1 MKIFL
6 SFTFWNHYDC
16 STCIYTHGR
25 LCKQWVDGQPNTT
38 LPQLWQ
44 SLCHVSNTD
53 GSLREPVEL
62 ETRRDVTPAAR
73 GHAAARRHAAAAH
86 QPDGGTGEAA
96 WSSRCQSPR
105 WPGGKCC
112 RQQPP
117 PAWLCVDR
125 SASVWTRCLFCPVLL
140 IWTLFKKTT
149 TTNKI
154 KQNKILCEF
163 TDRCRYMLWKTH
175 TAGSLFLLFCDTNNK
190 SRISNDTHAPSFF
203 RKRMNAAILLVERLT
218 RDPCTGDPLE
228 YFSHDVVFLL
238 AKNPVVKLLI
248 VWFLCRV
255 VCSSLKAIQV
265 CESWNVVKL

>member
-1 MKIFL
+1 MTIFV

-25 LCKQWVDGQPNTT
+25 LCKQWVDGPPNTT

-44 SLCHVSNTD
+44 SLCHVSNSD

-62 ETRRDVTPAAR
+62 ETTRDVTPAAR
-73 GHAAARRHAAAAH
+73 GHAAAAAH

-140 IWTLFKKTT
+140 IWTLFKTTT

-163 TDRCRYMLWKTH
+163 TDRCRFLLWNTH
-175 TAGSLFLLFCDTNNK
+175 TAGSLFLLF
-190 SRISNDTHAPSFF
+190 
-203 RKRMNAAILLVERLT
+203 AILIT
-218 RDPCTGDPLE
+218 
-228 YFSHDVVFLL
+228 
-238 AKNPVVKLLI
+238 NPVFQTTLTHPASSGNGRMLRFYWSSGWHVIHVPATHWSIFPMTSCFFSPRTPSSSYWSSDFFVVSCVHLWKLYKF
-248 VWFLCRV
+248 VSRGM
-255 VCSSLKAIQV
+255 
-265 CESWNVVKL
+265 SWNYK